1 MLFRTTFEEHQ
12 NRRWGPW
19 EFGNEG
25 RIPLRQQRNI
35 WVFPKIGVSPKWMV
49 YKFIMENPIKIG
61 THSFG
66 GMKLHAKIYALRIQ
80 TPPDRIGWRVPFP
93 SGRNRK
99 VGIIPF
105 LGHTWSLRDRNAQ
118 EKLGCFSW
126 FFSEMHKNWML
137 IGTYTNLGIDL
148 LNLCN
153 SLESYAIKDVNFM
166 GSWGCSSHK
175 VWILWREWWCA
186 KGW

>member
-1 MLFRTTFEEHQ
+1 MRTLGVW
-12 NRRWGPW
+12 RW
-19 EFGNEG
+19 
-25 RIPLRQQRNI
+25 RKIRLKQQRNI
-35 WVFPKIGVSPKWMV
+35 WVFPKILVPQNGWFII
-49 YKFIMENPIKIG
+49 KFIMENPIKIG

-93 SGRNRK
+93 SGRNRN

-118 EKLGCFSW
+118 EKGGLENFMN
-126 FFSEMHKNWML
+126 FFLSEMRKSWML

-148 LNLCN
+148 LKRCN

-166 GSWGCSSHK
+166 GSWGCSPHK